1 MYARYVPPS
10 KGSKPSSAPSS
21 SPAAARSNPV
31 LDSPAAAPSDGP
43 SYARYVPPAKAVPT
57 KPERP
62 ETEPSSSVM
71 YFDDEPSP
79 PKPKRKRDAEET
91 RPQGAKKTKKTEE
104 EKTPARVAT
113 MSAEPAGDVAPKKK
127 KNRRKRKQRTRAAET
142 DSDDSGD
149 EAPRPEPAPAKAT
162 DDEEERAVT
171 PEATKKDIKKEKQKK
186 KKDKAKRREP
196 ESEPQS
202 QPEAE
207 VAPEPETTLE
217 DASAPDGEGDVAMAD
232 ADHDADDTEMLI
244 SQPEPIK
251 EKKRR
256 KEKKKKVV
264 DMDSAEEQLQQEQ
277 EDARHKAVLERKAKS
292 LKLAQEAAKDADDSD
307 QEPEELHGLEPL
319 PQPKVVEEEE
329 VKPTYDTLPPWLANP
344 IRVSQDTRAPFKDLG
359 ILPKAVRVL
368 EQKGFPEAFAVQ
380 TAAIPLLLP
389 TSKQRPGDVL
399 VSAATGSG
407 KTLAY
412 ALPIVRDISQGV
424 VTRLRALVVLPTRE
438 LVKQAQE
445 VFEVCARA
453 FDGDERKRVR
463 IGVAVGSQSIKS
475 EQETLMSSESRY
487 DPEAY
492 QEILKQSQE
501 RRRQN
506 TAFDDDD
513 ELLGEERDP
522 RLGPWDGQ
530 VVDYSSTVDVLICT
544 PGRLVEHIEQT
555 PGFSLDYV
563 RWLVVDEADK
573 LLAQS
578 FQGWLDLVMEK
589 FKVDKFSARDFPDM
603 AYSGVRKV
611 ILSAT
616 LTRDLSLLNQL
627 ALRRPQ
633 LIVLEGDSSAPIA
646 EHTLPALL
654 KEFAIRVHETNLKP
668 LYLLDLLS
676 GPYMQAALADTEN
689 KDAVDDAA
697 ESESS
702 SDSSSSSSSDSD
714 SSSDSSSSD
723 SDSTSDSDSSD
734 DEPAKPL
741 KKSKLPHCLIFTK
754 SNESALRLS
763 RLLAILDDTL
773 SAHISTLTSTT
784 PTHIRRKTL
793 RAFTTPSSPVRLII
807 ASDLV
812 ARGIDIPKLG
822 HVINYDLPA
831 SAAGY
836 VHRVGRTAR
845 AGRAGCAWTLVG
857 DEESGWFW
865 GKIAKGQGV
874 RRAQKVERTKI
885 DEMSE
890 ERVKDYENALAKL
903 GKEALEVRRR

>member
-1 MYARYVPPS
+1 MYARYIPPA
-10 KGSKPSSAPSS
+10 KGAKPSSAPTSS
-21 SPAAARSNPV
+21 PVQTRPAAVQASPAAEPRDV
-31 LDSPAAAPSDGP
+31 T
-43 SYARYVPPAKAVPT
+43 SYARYVPPAKSAPKEPEPT
-57 KPERP
+57 P
-62 ETEPSSSVM
+62 TVQ

-79 PKPKRKRDAEET
+79 PKPKRKRDAEEPT
-91 RPQGAKKTKKTEE
+91 GPQGTKKTKTVGDAPAAVKATTSPTE
-104 EKTPARVAT
+104 P
-113 MSAEPAGDVAPKKK
+113 SGDAAPKKK
-127 KNRRKRKQRTRAAET
+127 KNRRKRKQRTKAAES
-142 DSDDSGD
+142 DSDDSD
-149 EAPRPEPAPAKAT
+149 AEAPRPDTVSAKTPDDGDIQVDVPAAT
-162 DDEEERAVT
+162 N
-171 PEATKKDIKKEKQKK
+171 KELKRDKQKK
-186 KKDKAKRREP
+186 KKEKKAKHQEP
-196 ESEPQS
+196 EPIL
-202 QPEAE
+202 EAE
-207 VAPEPETTLE
+207 VSPEPQQKPDDAAAPEGE
-217 DASAPDGEGDVAMAD
+217 DDVIMAD
-232 ADHDADDTEMLI
+232 ADNVAQDTEMAAPEEPAP
-244 SQPEPIK
+244 SQ

-256 KEKKKKVV
+256 KEKKKKAVEI
-264 DMDSAEEQLQQEQ
+264 DPAEEQLQREQ

-292 LKLAQEAAKDADDSD
+292 LKLAQEVRRETDDSD

-319 PQPKVVEEEE
+319 PQPKVVEDEE
-329 VKPTYDTLPPWLANP
+329 VKPTYDTLPAWLANP
-344 IRVSQDTRAPFKDLG
+344 TRVSQDMRASFKDLG
-359 ILPKAVRVL
+359 IPPKAVRVL

-389 TSKQRPGDVL
+389 TSKHRPGDVL

-438 LVKQAQE
+438 LVKQAQD
-445 VFEVCARA
+445 VFEVCAKA

-475 EQETLMSSESRY
+475 EQEALMSSESRY
-487 DPEAY
+487 DPEVY

-501 RRRQN
+501 QRRRN
-506 TAFDDDD
+506 ATIADID
-513 ELLGEERDP
+513 EFLDQGTEERDP
-522 RLGPWDGQ
+522 RLGLWDGQ
-530 VVDYSSTVDVLICT
+530 VIDHSSSVDVLICT

-555 PGFSLDYV
+555 PGLSLDYV

-589 FKVDKFSARDFPDM
+589 FQVDRFSARDFPDM

-611 ILSAT
+611 VLSAT

-633 LIVLEGDSSAPIA
+633 LIVLESDGSVPIA

-654 KEFAIRVHETNLKP
+654 QEFAIRVHETNLKP
-668 LYLLDLLS
+668 LYLLDLLL
-676 GPYMQAALADTEN
+676 GPYMKAGLADTEV
-689 KDAVDDAA
+689 KDVANTKDVA

-702 SDSSSSSSSDSD
+702 SDSSSDSD
-714 SSSDSSSSD
+714 SSSESSSSD
-723 SDSTSDSDSSD
+723 SDSTSDSDSSA
-734 DEPAKPL
+734 DEPAKPPA
-741 KKSKLPHCLIFTK
+741 KSQLPHCLIFTK

-793 RAFTTPSSPVRLII
+793 RAFLTPSSPIRLIV

-845 AGRAGCAWTLVG
+845 AGRSGCAWTLVG

-890 ERVKDYENALAKL
+890 ERVQDYEKALAKL

>member
-1 MYARYVPPS
+1 MYERYIPPSKGSAPTSRSKPVAEPSPAPARTRPAAASPVPAPGGATGYARYVP
-10 KGSKPSSAPSS
+10 APK
-21 SPAAARSNPV
+21 V
-31 LDSPAAAPSDGP
+31 APKTQP
-43 SYARYVPPAKAVPT
+43 EPT
-57 KPERP
+57 P
-62 ETEPSSSVM
+62 TVQ

-79 PKPKRKRDAEET
+79 PKPKRKRDAEEST
-91 RPQGAKKTKKTEE
+91 GRQATKKTKTGDKSGT
-104 EKTPARVAT
+104 A
-113 MSAEPAGDVAPKKK
+113 AEALRPEAPTGDTKPKK
-127 KNRRKRKQRTRAAET
+127 KNRRKRKQRTKAADS
-142 DSDDSGD
+142 DSDDSAA
-149 EAPRPEPAPAKAT
+149 EAPELEPIPVKAPDA
-162 DDEEERAVT
+162 EEVPDLPIT
-171 PEATKKDIKKEKQKK
+171 TKQDVKKEKQKK
-186 KKDKAKRREP
+186 KKDKSKSQKP
-196 ESEPQS
+196 SEA
-202 QPEAE
+202 EAE
-207 VAPEPETTLE
+207 VEPEPEKASEEPNVPDAE
-217 DASAPDGEGDVAMAD
+217 DVSMLDAERPVEDTEMAD
-232 ADHDADDTEMLI
+232 AQE
-244 SQPEPIK
+244 PEPTQ

-256 KEKKKKVV
+256 KEKKKKPVEP
-264 DMDSAEEQLQQEQ
+264 DSAEEQLQREQ

-292 LKLAQEAAKDADDSD
+292 LKLAQQAAKDAEDSD
-307 QEPEELHGLEPL
+307 EEPEELHGLEPL
-319 PQPKVVEEEE
+319 PQPEVVEDEEA
-329 VKPTYDTLPPWLANP
+329 KPTYDTLPLWMANP

-359 ILPKAVRVL
+359 LLPKAVRVL
-368 EQKGFPEAFAVQ
+368 EQKGFQEAFAVQ

-389 TSKQRPGDVL
+389 TSKHRPGDVL

-412 ALPIVRDISQGV
+412 ALPIVRDLSQGV

-445 VFEVCARA
+445 VFEVCAKA
-453 FDGDERKRVR
+453 LDGEERKRVR
-463 IGVAVGSQSIKS
+463 IGVAVGSQSIKN
-475 EQETLMSSESRY
+475 EQETLMGSETRY

-492 QEILKQSQE
+492 EDIFKQSQE
-501 RRRQN
+501 ARRQK
-506 TAFDDDD
+506 TSVTDID
-513 ELLGEERDP
+513 ELLDRGTEERDP
-522 RLGPWDGQ
+522 RLGPWEGQ
-530 VVDYSSTVDVLICT
+530 VVDYSSNVDVLICT

-578 FQGWLDLVMEK
+578 FQGWLDLVMDK
-589 FKVDKFSARDFPDM
+589 FQVDRFSARDFPDM

-633 LIVLEGDSSAPIA
+633 LIVLESDGAAPIA

-668 LYLLDLLS
+668 LYLLDLLL
-676 GPYMQAALADTEN
+676 GPHMKVAIAGGGKSSTD
-689 KDAVDDAA
+689 DATAA

-702 SDSSSSSSSDSD
+702 SDSDSDSD
-714 SSSDSSSSD
+714 SDSSSDSSDSSSSD

-734 DEPAKPL
+734 DEAAKP
-741 KKSKLPHCLIFTK
+741 SRAAQLPHCLIFTK

-763 RLLAILDDTL
+763 RLLAILDGSL

-874 RRAQKVERTKI
+874 RRAQKVDRTKI

-890 ERVKDYENALAKL
+890 ERVKDYEDALAKL